1 MLVKILTQS
10 LKIISIVGLALLIVV
25 GSVSFF
31 EYWTD
36 RERAEEIGRP
46 VTITIVE
53 DDDGSTV
60 AEKLTD
66 AELIN
71 SGLYFETRFRF
82 SADDLQPGTY
92 TLRHGMSVS
101 EIIEAVSVP
110 GADEPDATI
119 EAPGQ
124 AITVTFIE
132 GERIEQYAQTLVE
145 AGWEGDPQAFIDAA
159 YTPANPGQWDFLSDL
174 PEGASLEGFLFP
186 DTYNLPS
193 NDSAQNVIDRML
205 DNFDN
210 RFDESMRQ
218 AASDQGLS
226 VFEVVTMASIVEREA
241 QAEEERVTVAGL
253 YLNRLN
259 QGMALQADPTI
270 QYSVGTADDWWPQ
283 LNGDLIARAFD
294 QPYNTYNE
302 DLNPGLPPG
311 PIANPGLRAL
321 QAVLQPEE
329 HEFIY
334 MVAKNDGSGTH
345 AFTSSLEE
353 HGQNICTYDPAA
365 EDCTGGS
372 AVVVRAM
379 VPVDAIADRRWTI
392 AA

>member
-1 MLVKILTQS
+1 MLVRILTQS
-10 LKIISIVGLALLIVV
+10 LKIVSIVGLALLIVV

-53 DDDGSTV
+53 EDDGSTV

-82 SADDLQPGTY
+82 SADDLRPGTY

-101 EIIEAVSVP
+101 EIIDAVSVP

-119 EAPGQ
+119 EAPGE

-132 GERIEQYAQTLVE
+132 GERIEQYAQTLVD

-159 YTPANPGQWDFLSDL
+159 YNPANPGQWDFLGDL
-174 PEGASLEGFLFP
+174 SEGGSLEGFLFP

-193 NDSAQNVIDRML
+193 NDTAQNVIDRML
-205 DNFDN
+205 SNFDN
-210 RFDESMRQ
+210 RFDDSMRQ

-241 QAEEERVTVAGL
+241 AAEEERVTIAGL

-259 QGMALQADPTI
+259 QGMPLQTDPTQ
-270 QYSVGTADDWWPQ
+270 QYAVGIAEDWWPI
-283 LNGDLIARAFD
+283 LNTELLEEAFNH
-294 QPYNTYNE
+294 PYSTYNS
-302 DLNPGLPPG
+302 DVNPGLPPG
-311 PIANPGLRAL
+311 PIANPGLRAM

-334 MVAKNDGSGTH
+334 MQAKGDNTGTH
-345 AFTSSLEE
+345 AFATTLEE
-353 HGQNICTYDPAA
+353 HEVNICTYDPDA
-365 EDCTGGS
+365 EFCTG
-372 AVVVRAM
+372 
-379 VPVDAIADRRWTI
+379 
-392 AA
+392 

>member
-1 MLVKILTQS
+1 MLVKLLTQT
-10 LKIISIVGLALLIVV
+10 LKIVSIVGLTLLVV
-25 GSVSFF
+25 AGSVSFF
-31 EYWTD
+31 NYWTD
-36 RERAEEIGRP
+36 RSRAEEIGRP

-53 DDDGSTV
+53 EDDGSTV
-60 AEKLTD
+60 AEKLTG

-101 EIIEAVSVP
+101 EIIDAVSVQ

-124 AITVTFIE
+124 AIRVTFIE
-132 GERIEQYAQTLVE
+132 GERIEQHAQTLVD

-159 YTPANPGQWDFLSDL
+159 YTPASPDRWDFLGDL
-174 PEGASLEGFLFP
+174 PDGASLEGFLFP
-186 DTYNLPS
+186 DTYDIPS

-205 DNFDN
+205 SNFDN

-226 VFEVVTMASIVEREA
+226 VFEVVTTASIVEREA

-253 YLNRLN
+253 YLNRLD
-259 QGMALQADPTI
+259 QGMILQADPTI
-270 QYSVGTADDWWPQ
+270 QYGVGTSDDWWPQ
-283 LNGDLIARAFD
+283 LNTELLEDGSDH
-294 QPYNTYNE
+294 PYNTYNE
-302 DLNPGLPPG
+302 ELNPGLPPG

-329 HEFIY
+329 HDFLF
-334 MVAKNDGSGTH
+334 MQAKNDGTGTH
-345 AFTSSLEE
+345 AFSTNIEE
-353 HGQNICTYDPAA
+353 HGQNICTYQPDA
-365 EDCTGGS
+365 EDCG
-372 AVVVRAM
+372 
-379 VPVDAIADRRWTI
+379 
-392 AA
+392 

>member
-1 MLVKILTQS
+1 MLVRILTQS
-10 LKIISIVGLALLIVV
+10 LKIISILGLSLLVVV

-31 EYWTD
+31 DYWTD
-36 RERAEEIGRP
+36 RQRPEEIGRP
-46 VTITIVE
+46 VTITIAE

-82 SADDLQPGTY
+82 SADELQPGTY

-110 GADEPDATI
+110 AEDDPDATI
-119 EAPGQ
+119 TAPGE
-124 AITVTFIE
+124 AIEVTFIE
-132 GERIEQYAQTLVE
+132 GQRIEQHAQALVD
-145 AGWEGDPQAFIDAA
+145 AGWEGDPQSFIDAA
-159 YTPANPGQWDFLSDL
+159 YSPADPGRWDFLNDL

-186 DTYNLPS
+186 DTYNFPS
-193 NDSAQNVIDRML
+193 NDSAQNIIDRML
-205 DNFDN
+205 STFDG

-226 VFEVVTMASIVEREA
+226 VYDVVTMASIVEREA
-241 QAEEERVTVAGL
+241 AVEEERVTIAGL
-253 YLNRLN
+253 YLNRLD
-259 QGMALQADPTI
+259 QGIALQADPTI
-270 QYSVGTADDWWPQ
+270 QYGVGTEADWWPQ
-283 LNGDLIARAFD
+283 LNTELIEQGFD
-294 QPYNTYNE
+294 HPYNTYNE

-321 QAVLQPEE
+321 QAVLQPEQ
-329 HEFIY
+329 HEYLF
-334 MVAKNDGSGTH
+334 MQAKDDGTH
-345 AFTSSLEE
+345 AFATTLEE
-353 HGQNICTYDPAA
+353 HEQNICTFNPDA
-365 EDCTGGS
+365 EICGGGAS
-372 AVVVRAM
+372 IPSHANGVV
-379 VPVDAIADRRWTI
+379 ADRRWSD